1 MLTAEQNELLTRVG
15 PGTPAG
21 ELLRRYWHPVA
32 IASDLSAEN
41 PTKFVRILGE
51 ELVLFRTPKGEAELL
66 EDRCRIAA
74 LRFAT
79 AEWRTAALPVPIMAG
94 STIFGAIV
102 LKHRPS
108 RREPKMRVAAE
119 NLAPRSRNP
128 ISESRKACPE
138 RCRRDAKAQSSEFKN
153 EVI

>member
-1 MLTAEQNELLTRVG
+1 MLTAEENEMLTRVG
-15 PGTPAG
+15 AGTPAG

-32 IASDLSAEN
+32 IANDLSPEN

-51 ELVLFRTPKGEAELL
+51 DLVLFQSTKGEVVCWKITA
-66 EDRCRIAA
+66 RIAA